1 MYGQTEATA
10 RMSYVPPKMLKEKI
24 DSIGIPI
31 DKGKFH
37 LKDSG
42 EIVFEDLMSPW
53 DMLKTLKILLR
64 EMIIMVCWILVTLAI
79 KIKMVTILLLWK
91 EQEVR

>member
-10 RMSYVPPKMLKEKI
+10 RMSYVPPKVLKEKI

-42 EIVFEDLMSPW
+42 EIVFEGPNVSMGYAQSS
-53 DMLKTLKILLR
+53 KILSR
-64 EMIIMVCWILVTLAI
+64 EMIIMVKCILVTLAI
-79 KIKMVTILLLWK
+79 KIKMVTIYYWK
-91 EQEVR
+91 R